1 MTSIRRTVT
10 KAVTLVL
17 FGLLIASFALW
28 GIGDIFRSTPGANA
42 VIQVGEQEV
51 SQVEFQRAF
60 QREFNRVRQRVG
72 GQLDMETARQLGIV
86 DQIVRQTVTRL
97 LFDQKARD
105 LGLAVSDDQ
114 VVQRI
119 RQQDA
124 FRSAGTFN
132 RQLFEQALR
141 RSGLTEERY
150 VQLVKSDIDRE
161 HLASAATGG
170 LTVPQSMAEALYR
183 YRNEVRIADYLV
195 IPNDSFQVDD
205 PEDETLKSYYE
216 DNSQAYMA
224 PAYRKLTVLHLDP
237 GELTDE
243 VAVSEEELR
252 ETYESRRDQL
262 GRPETRELR
271 QIVLDSEDAAETA
284 RAMLAEGQSFAAV
297 AREVTGSAPAELG
310 ENRRGE
316 LLEALREPAFDLAE
330 GAVSQ
335 PIQSPLGWHLV
346 KVDAV
351 NEADTPSFAEVSD
364 RLRKEL
370 ARDKAIDSL
379 VQMANSV
386 DDALAGGAS
395 IEEAAQ
401 QVGFDVRTIPQV
413 SRQGNAPDGEP
424 VENLPQAEDFLETA
438 FTTEQGQQS
447 LLRETDEGG
456 YYVLRVDGVTPE
468 QVRPFE
474 SVRDRVERDW
484 KADQRAQQ
492 AEETA
497 KHIAGRIQ
505 EGGKLAGFAEDRGLQ
520 VRTTQP
526 LTRGE
531 NRQAS
536 AAGRALAEKLF
547 GLEVAGA
554 TTASV
559 QAGSVVAQL
568 KEVRSANPA
577 ENPQAVEQL
586 RQRTRQGLTSDVLAQ
601 FANALRNSYEVQVNQ
616 QALDRI
622 LDQTS

>member
-1 MTSIRRTVT
+1 
-10 KAVTLVL
+10 
-17 FGLLIASFALW
+17 
-28 GIGDIFRSTPGANA
+28 
-42 VIQVGEQEV
+42 
-51 SQVEFQRAF
+51 
-60 QREFNRVRQRVG
+60 
-72 GQLDMETARQLGIV
+72 LG
-86 DQIVRQTVTRL
+86 
-97 LFDQKARD
+97 
-105 LGLAVSDDQ
+105 S
-114 VVQRI
+114 
-119 RQQDA
+119 
-124 FRSAGTFN
+124 
-132 RQLFEQALR
+132 
-141 RSGLTEERY
+141 
-150 VQLVKSDIDRE
+150 
-161 HLASAATGG
+161 
-170 LTVPQSMAEALYR
+170 
-183 YRNEVRIADYLV
+183 
-195 IPNDSFQVDD
+195 
-205 PEDETLKSYYE
+205 
-216 DNSQAYMA
+216 
-224 PAYRKLTVLHLDP
+224 
-237 GELTDE
+237 
-243 VAVSEEELR
+243 
-252 ETYESRRDQL
+252 
-262 GRPETRELR
+262 PETRELR